1 MVVPLGVLLEE
12 APVASTQT
20 APWGALEG
28 GQAGGGPATRRP
40 VTGSMMAPATPL
52 AQVTLAKLVRHFAL
66 NV

>member
-1 MVVPLGVLLEE
+1 MTLGVLLEE

-40 VTGSMMAPATPL
+40 VTGSMIAPAMSP
-52 AQVTLAKLVRHFAL
+52 AQVTH
-66 NV
+66 